1 MGDLLSATLVAFGV
15 VFVAEL
21 GDKTQLLALGFG
33 SRYSLRQV
41 GLGLLVGYGFG
52 ALVAIVIGGLL
63 GAAFPQRP
71 IEIVGGIIF
80 LLFALISWRE
90 AGHHAEEDPGE
101 PSDALMRSAR
111 SDHRFSSSA
120 IAAIGLAIFVAEIG
134 DKTQIASATLA
145 SRGSP
150 IGTWVG
156 ATVGATASG
165 MIGAVAGNMI
175 SDRIAPRTIRR
186 ASAGLF
192 ALFGVLMLLG
202 WF

>member
-41 GLGLLVGYGFG
+41 GLGLLVGYGSG
-52 ALVAIVIGGLL
+52 ALVAIAIGGLL
-63 GAAFPQRP
+63 GATFPQRP

-90 AGHHAEEDPGE
+90 AGRHAEEDPGE
-101 PSDALMRSAR
+101 PSDSLMRSAR
-111 SDHRFSSSA
+111 SHHRFNSSA
-120 IAAIGLAIFVAEIG
+120 VAAIGLAIFVAEIG

-150 IGTWVG
+150 IGTWIG
-156 ATVGATASG
+156 ATLGATASG

-175 SDRIAPRTIRR
+175 SDRIAPRTIGR

-192 ALFGVLMLLG
+192 ALFGALMLLG